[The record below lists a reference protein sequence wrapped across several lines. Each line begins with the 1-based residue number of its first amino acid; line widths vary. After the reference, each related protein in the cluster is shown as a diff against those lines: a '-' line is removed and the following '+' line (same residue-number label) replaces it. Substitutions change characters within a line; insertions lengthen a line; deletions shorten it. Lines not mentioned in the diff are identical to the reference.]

1 MDAEEH
7 PSHLQGNRPMA
18 PIDDLH
24 QLLEIFY
31 SRRYPITF
39 NDLLTLVE
47 YSESTLKRNL
57 RKLRDMNAPL
67 RFDPKTGGYVLD
79 KGDDAALQIPGLWFN
94 VSELH
99 SLLTIHELINQLDP
113 GLLKLELLPLRQR
126 IEQRLAARGIKT
138 GELSRRI
145 QLLGV
150 GIRLCCPLAFRTTA
164 TALMERKR
172 LKLNYHSRSENKI
185 STRQVSPQRLL
196 YYRGNWYLAAH
207 CHTRRALR
215 LLALERMSGIVPQ
228 EGECV
233 EIDDEHLRDF
243 CTSSFGI
250 FAGRPQRQAVL
261 VFTKESARWVAEE
274 RWHPDQQSRW
284 LEDGSFE
291 LRLPYADQ
299 RELVMEILRHG
310 PEVRVIAPPE
320 LQQAVQE
327 KLRLALGQYAEK
339 MQIEKK

>member
-1 MDAEEH
+1 MV
-7 PSHLQGNRPMA
+7 Q
-18 PIDDLH
+18 IDRIHELI
-24 QLLEIFY
+24 EIF
-31 SRRYPITF
+31 SARRYPITF

-47 YSESTLKRNL
+47 YSAPTLKRYL
-57 RKLRDMNAPL
+57 HRIRDLGVPIRYDAH
-67 RFDPKTGGYVLD
+67 TGGYVLD
-79 KGDDAALQIPGLWFN
+79 KSDQDAFQVPGLWFN

-113 GLLKLELLPLRQR
+113 GLLKAELLPLRQR

-138 GELSRRI
+138 GELGRRI

-172 LKLNYHSRSENKI
+172 LKLNYHSRSANKT

-215 LLALERMSGIVPQ
+215 LLALERMSAIVPQ

-233 EIDDEHLRDF
+233 EIDDEHLHDF

-250 FAGRPQRQAVL
+250 FAGRPQQEAVL

-284 LEDGSFE
+284 LEDGSYE

-310 PEVRVIAPPE
+310 PEVRVIAPPD
-320 LQQAVQE
+320 LQQAVRE
-327 KLRLALGQYAEK
+327 RLRAALGQYEEK

>member
-1 MDAEEH
+1 MTQIERIYE
-7 PSHLQGNRPMA
+7 L
-18 PIDDLH
+18 I
-24 QLLEIFY
+24 EII
-31 SRRYPITF
+31 SARRYPIKF
-39 NDLLTLVE
+39 SDLLALVD
-47 YSESTLKRNL
+47 YSAPTLKRYI
-57 RKLRDMNAPL
+57 RRARDSGAPI
-67 RFDPKTGGYVLD
+67 RYDIQIGGYVLD
-79 KGDDAALQIPGLWFN
+79 KSDDAAFQLPGLWFN

-150 GIRLCCPLAFRTTA
+150 GIRLCCPHAFRTTA

-172 LKLNYHSRSENKI
+172 LKLNYHSRSENTL

-196 YYRGNWYLAAH
+196 YYRGNWYLAAY

-215 LLALERMSGIVPQ
+215 ILALERMSEIVPQ
-228 EGECV
+228 DGECL
-233 EIDDEHLRDF
+233 EIDDEQLHTY
-243 CTSSFGI
+243 CTASFGI
-250 FAGRPQRQAVL
+250 FAGAPKQEAVL
-261 VFTKESARWVAEE
+261 LFSRESARWVAEE

-284 LEDGSFE
+284 LVDGSFE

-299 RELVMEILRHG
+299 RELVMEILRYG
-310 PEVRVIAPPE
+310 PEVRVISPPE
-320 LQQAVQE
+320 LQQMVRE
-327 KLRLALGQYAEK
+327 RLRQALGQYEEK
-339 MQIEKK
+339 MRIEKK

>member
-1 MDAEEH
+1 
-7 PSHLQGNRPMA
+7 MA
-18 PIDDLH
+18 QIDRIH
-24 QLLEIFY
+24 ELLALF
-31 SRRYPITF
+31 SARRYPIKF
-39 NDLLTLVE
+39 NDLLALVD
-47 YSESTLKRNL
+47 YSEATLKRYLRRIRNL
-57 RKLRDMNAPL
+57 GVPIRYDIH
-67 RFDPKTGGYVLD
+67 TGGYVLD
-79 KGDDAALQIPGLWFN
+79 KSDDAALQIPGLWFN

-99 SLLTIHELINQLDP
+99 SLLTIHELIDQLDP

-126 IEQRLAARGIKT
+126 IEHRLAAGGIKT

-150 GIRLCCPLAFRTTA
+150 GIRLCCPLTFRATA

-172 LKLNYHSRSENKI
+172 LKLNYHSRSDNKI
-185 STRQVSPQRLL
+185 STRQVAPQRLL
-196 YYRGNWYLAAH
+196 YYRGNWYLAAY

-215 LLALERMSGIVPQ
+215 LLALERMSAIVPQ
-228 EGECV
+228 DGECL
-233 EIDDEHLRDF
+233 EIDDEQLRDF

-250 FAGRPQRQAVL
+250 FAGRPQQQAVL

-284 LEDGSFE
+284 LDDGSFE
-291 LRLPYADQ
+291 LCLPYADQ

-310 PEVRVIAPPE
+310 PEVRVVSPPE
-320 LQQAVQE
+320 LQQAVRE
-327 KLRLALGQYAEK
+327 RLLAALGQYEEK

>member
-1 MDAEEH
+1 
-7 PSHLQGNRPMA
+7 MA
-18 PIDDLH
+18 QIDRIH
-24 QLLEIFY
+24 ELLELF
-31 SRRYPITF
+31 SARRYPIKF
-39 NDLLTLVE
+39 NDLLTLVD
-47 YSESTLKRNL
+47 YSEATLKRYLRRIRNL
-57 RKLRDMNAPL
+57 GVPIRYDTH
-67 RFDPKTGGYVLD
+67 TGGYVLD
-79 KGDDAALQIPGLWFN
+79 KSDDAALQIPGLWFN

-99 SLLTIHELINQLDP
+99 SLLTIHELIDQLDP

-126 IEQRLAARGIKT
+126 IEHRLAAGGIKT

-150 GIRLCCPLAFRTTA
+150 GIRLCCTLTFRTTA

-185 STRQVSPQRLL
+185 STRQVAPQRLL
-196 YYRGNWYLAAH
+196 YYRGNWYLAAY
-207 CHTRRALR
+207 CYTRRALR
-215 LLALERMSGIVPQ
+215 LLAMERMSAIVPQ
-228 EGECV
+228 DGECL
-233 EIDDEHLRDF
+233 EIDDEQLRDF

-250 FAGRPQRQAVL
+250 FAGRPQQEAVL

-274 RWHPDQQSRW
+274 RWHPDQQSQW

-310 PEVRVIAPPE
+310 PEVRVVSPPE
-320 LQQAVQE
+320 LQQAVRE
-327 KLRLALGQYAEK
+327 RLRSALGQYEK
-339 MQIEKK
+339 NADRKK